1 MSADAAHANALGNA
15 RVIGLAWHD
24 LEETFLSSL
33 RPENAPGGVGERCLY
48 VLHRRSAREEDGMTP
63 EELARILEAGCD
75 HAEPGTTL
83 VCREC
88 VGAMIAEEREACA
101 RIVETLFERNVLM
114 RSHDA
119 EIAAA
124 IRART

>member
-1 MSADAAHANALGNA
+1 M
-15 RVIGLAWHD
+15 V
-24 LEETFLSSL
+24 
-33 RPENAPGGVGERCLY
+33 
-48 VLHRRSAREEDGMTP
+48 TP

-101 RIVETLFERNVLM
+101 KLSESRQWHSNA
-114 RSHDA
+114 A
-119 EIAAA
+119 ECSGECADDIARA
-124 IRART
+124 IRARL